1 MKISRAKYQSM
12 LSGIATLGP
21 LGYAPAPGTMGSAA
35 ALIIGGAVTIT
46 FGMIPLVIMI
56 IIVTIISFPA
66 IDAHTS
72 INQKHDASEIIIDEV
87 IGQWLV
93 LLAIP
98 IVASHDALYLY
109 TLLAAFILF
118 RMFDIF
124 KPPPVSTAED
134 LPGAAGVIADDIM
147 AGVLA
152 GVVIMASFQFYGWL
166 YS

>member
-1 MKISRAKYQSM
+1 MDKSPSSAQFL
-12 LSGIATLGP
+12 LSWLATIGP
-21 LGYAPAPGTMGSAA
+21 LGYAPAPGTVGSAA
-35 ALIIGGAVTIT
+35 ALIIGGGVAIT
-46 FGMIPLVIMI
+46 LGLIPLVIMI
-56 IIVTIISFPA
+56 IAVTILSFPA

-72 INQKHDASEIIIDEV
+72 ITNKHDASEIIIDEV

-98 IVASHDALYLY
+98 ISASWNTHYLF
-109 TLLAAFILF
+109 TLIAAFVLF
-118 RMFDIF
+118 RIFDIL

-152 GVVIMASFQFYGWL
+152 GVVIMASFQLYGWIN
-166 YS
+166 S

>member
-1 MKISRAKYQSM
+1 MKSSPSAYQYL

-21 LGYAPAPGTMGSAA
+21 LGYAPAPGTLGSAA
-35 ALIIGGAVTIT
+35 ALLLGSIITMTI
-46 FGMIPLVIMI
+46 GMIPLVIMI
-56 IIVTIISFPA
+56 IIITIISFPA
-66 IDAHTS
+66 IDAHTALT
-72 INQKHDASEIIIDEV
+72 QKHDASEIIIDEV

-98 IVASHDALYLY
+98 IVAGWEQNYII
-109 TLLAAFILF
+109 TLIAAFLLF
-118 RMFDIF
+118 RLFDIT

-152 GVVIMASFQFYGWL
+152 GVVIMASFQLYGWIYL
-166 YS
+166 

>member
-1 MKISRAKYQSM
+1 M
-12 LSGIATLGP
+12 
-21 LGYAPAPGTMGSAA
+21 
-35 ALIIGGAVTIT
+35 TIT
-46 FGMIPLVIMI
+46 I
-56 IIVTIISFPA
+56 ITIISFPA

-72 INQKHDASEIIIDEV
+72 ITQKHDASEIIIDEV

-118 RMFDIF
+118 RIFDIF

-166 YS
+166 YI

>member
-1 MKISRAKYQSM
+1 MEKSPSSTQFL
-12 LSGIATLGP
+12 LSWLATLGP

-35 ALIIGGAVTIT
+35 ALFIGGVITIT
-46 FGMIPLVIMI
+46 LGMIPLVIMI
-56 IIVTIISFPA
+56 IAVTIMAFPA

-72 INQKHDASEIIIDEV
+72 ITKTHDASEIIIDEV

-98 IVASHDALYLY
+98 IAASWNGFYLSS
-109 TLLAAFILF
+109 LLAAFILF
-118 RMFDIF
+118 RIFDIL
-124 KPPPVSTAED
+124 KPPPVSLAED

-152 GVVIMASFQFYGWL
+152 GVVIMASFQLYGWINP
-166 YS
+166 